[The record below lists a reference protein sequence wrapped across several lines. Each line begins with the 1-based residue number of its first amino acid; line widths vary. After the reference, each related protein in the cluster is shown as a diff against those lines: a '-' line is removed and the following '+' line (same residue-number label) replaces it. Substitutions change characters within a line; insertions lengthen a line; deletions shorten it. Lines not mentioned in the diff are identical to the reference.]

1 MFKIINYKINIMKKS
16 LLLLGTLFTILFIS
30 CEGPTGPAGF
40 DGRDG
45 ADGAAFE
52 AAAFE
57 IEIDLLLSSNLNRYE
72 FLFEPYPSDI
82 SLRSGD
88 AILIYRLEEVSD
100 GLDVWRQLPQP
111 FFSEEGLFYYNFD
124 FTQGDYSI
132 FVEPEF
138 DATLVQSGFIENQIF
153 RIVIVPTDFD
163 ATAKTDK
170 SNITAVLSSIGL
182 TEADV
187 IKTSFK

>member
-1 MFKIINYKINIMKKS
+1 MKKS
-16 LLLLGTLFTILFIS
+16 LLLLGTFFTLFFIS

-40 DGRDG
+40 NGRDG
-45 ADGAAFE
+45 ADGAEFE

-57 IEIDLLLSSNLNRYE
+57 IEIDLSLSPNLNRYE

-82 SLRSGD
+82 NLRSGD
-88 AILIYRLEEVSD
+88 AILMYRLEEVNE

-138 DATLVQSGFIENQIF
+138 DAGLVQSDFVQNQIF
-153 RIVIVPTDFD
+153 RIIIVPTDFD
-163 ATAKTDK
+163 ATAKVDK
-170 SNITAVLSSIGL
+170 SNISAVMSSIGVS
-182 TEADV
+182 EDDV